1 MENATSS
8 PHLQLEMPGMPP
20 APRPLPNATSSN
32 LRPGTQVRYIGA
44 VDGGPRYGSTGYV
57 RRTGGGRAYVDM
69 GRSGRWHIP
78 FNLLFV
84 SPNVTAKVTSNAA

>member
-1 MENATSS
+1 MESAASS
-8 PHLQLEMPGMPP
+8 PHVQFEMPGMPP
-20 APRPLPNATSSN
+20 APRPLPNATFSN
-32 LRPGTQVRYIGA
+32 LGPGTQVKYVGA

-57 RRTGGGRAYVDM
+57 RRTDAGRAYVDM

-84 SPNVTAKVTSNAA
+84 SPKVTSNAA

>member
-1 MENATSS
+1 METATNG

-20 APRPLPNATSSN
+20 TPRPLPNATSSN
-32 LRPGTQVRYIGA
+32 LGPGTQVRYVGA
-44 VDGGPRYGSTGYV
+44 VGGGPRYGSTGYV
-57 RRTGGGRAYVDM
+57 RRTGSGRAYVDM

-84 SPNVTAKVTSNAA
+84 SPNASPKVTSNAA

>member
-1 MENATSS
+1 MESAASS
-8 PHLQLEMPGMPP
+8 PHVQLEMPGMPQ

-32 LRPGTQVRYIGA
+32 LGPGTQVRYIGA
-44 VDGGPRYGSTGYV
+44 VDGGPRYGATGYV
-57 RRTGGGRAYVDM
+57 RRSGSGRAYVDM

-84 SPNVTAKVTSNAA
+84 SPKVTSNAA